1 MLGVR
6 ITTEFTR
13 RTLVQAAEKRAHLAQ
28 HVRVSTTGPLVGTHE
43 KQRADRAQLLPGD
56 RVRGEHGL
64 LESAQEGITMKTS
77 LAAAVVFALILA
89 AVPLSAHHSWPVS
102 YAQLV
107 TVKGT
112 VTDFAWENPHP
123 MMTLEV
129 KTDDGK
135 VEKWLVGGPAINRM
149 EANGWT
155 KGTVKP
161 GDVITGTGYRFS
173 DGQKIIRLE
182 RVVLPDGKEMRLY
195 GR

>member
-1 MLGVR
+1 MMKAL
-6 ITTEFTR
+6 
-13 RTLVQAAEKRAHLAQ
+13 LVPVFVIL
-28 HVRVSTTGPLVGTHE
+28 
-43 KQRADRAQLLPGD
+43 
-56 RVRGEHGL
+56 
-64 LESAQEGITMKTS
+64 
-77 LAAAVVFALILA
+77 AVVSR

-112 VTDFAWENPHP
+112 VVEFAWQNPHP
-123 MMTLEV
+123 MITLEV
-129 KTDDGK
+129 RTGDGE

-155 KGTVKP
+155 KTTVKV
-161 GDVITGTGYRFS
+161 GDVITGTGYQFA

-182 RVVLPDGKEMRLY
+182 RVALADGKEMRLY